1 MQRSCCQPVLE
12 ASSHN
17 HAPPRSQ
24 NTGKLEVAAPTGPAP
39 TWRVGE
45 DVRGDPSHPASG
57 ERLVSVAQREF
68 GMALIGFGP
77 VEAIVV
83 VIVVLVVFGAGRLA
97 GVGKALGT
105 GLREFREEAR
115 TGNPEDEDGEAED
128 EVAVSS
134 SNEDERS
141 SSGR

>member
-1 MQRSCCQPVLE
+1 
-12 ASSHN
+12 
-17 HAPPRSQ
+17 
-24 NTGKLEVAAPTGPAP
+24 
-39 TWRVGE
+39 
-45 DVRGDPSHPASG
+45 
-57 ERLVSVAQREF
+57 
-68 GMALIGFGP
+68 MALIGFGP

-115 TGNPEDEDGEAED
+115 TGDGEESEDEDSD

-134 SNEDERS
+134 SSEDEDKPS
-141 SSGR
+141 SSG

>member
-1 MQRSCCQPVLE
+1 
-12 ASSHN
+12 
-17 HAPPRSQ
+17 
-24 NTGKLEVAAPTGPAP
+24 
-39 TWRVGE
+39 
-45 DVRGDPSHPASG
+45 
-57 ERLVSVAQREF
+57 
-68 GMALIGFGP
+68 MALIGFGP

-115 TGNPEDEDGEAED
+115 TSDSDESEDDESE

-134 SNEDERS
+134 TSSDDEDKPS
-141 SSGR
+141 SSG

>member
-1 MQRSCCQPVLE
+1 
-12 ASSHN
+12 
-17 HAPPRSQ
+17 
-24 NTGKLEVAAPTGPAP
+24 
-39 TWRVGE
+39 
-45 DVRGDPSHPASG
+45 
-57 ERLVSVAQREF
+57 
-68 GMALIGFGP
+68 MALIGFGP

-115 TGNPEDEDGEAED
+115 TSDSDEEGEGDSE

-134 SNEDERS
+134 SEDEDKPS
-141 SSGR
+141 SSG